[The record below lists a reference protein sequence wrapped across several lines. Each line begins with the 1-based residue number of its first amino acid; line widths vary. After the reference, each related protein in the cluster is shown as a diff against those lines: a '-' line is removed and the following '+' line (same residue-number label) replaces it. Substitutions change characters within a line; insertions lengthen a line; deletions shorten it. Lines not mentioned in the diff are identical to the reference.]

1 MWANAY
7 TGSTAEIGKM
17 AVYQT
22 YKWLVGGTSL
32 SPPNA
37 PVGCVP
43 LVPLRITETIG
54 ETGEPMGGHTA
65 SHSLYLLL
73 GLEINIELNLTSVN
87 LK

>member
-43 LVPLRITETIG
+43 LVPLRITETISERQG
-54 ETGEPMGGHTA
+54 
-65 SHSLYLLL
+65 
-73 GLEINIELNLTSVN
+73 NLWEAMQLVTLCTFYWV
-87 LK
+87 